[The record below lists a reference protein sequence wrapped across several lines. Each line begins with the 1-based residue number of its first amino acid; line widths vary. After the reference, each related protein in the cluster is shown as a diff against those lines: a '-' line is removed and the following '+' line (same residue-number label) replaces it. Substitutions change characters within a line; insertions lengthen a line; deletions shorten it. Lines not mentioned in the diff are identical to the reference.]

1 MRTTATRG
9 CKGWAGDR
17 PDNDDLGA
25 PYSGEPIRLLLTCSR
40 EGYKLWAVLHE
51 VHAALERM
59 VPIRV
64 TG

>member
-1 MRTTATRG
+1 MRGFQVKAG
-9 CKGWAGDR
+9 SGDR
-17 PDNDDLGA
+17 ADNDDLGA
-25 PYSGEPIRLLLTCSR
+25 PSAREPIRLLLTCRR
-40 EGYKLWAVLHE
+40 EGCELWAVLHE